1 MKIAQ
6 HFRAFLESH
15 HYLQLPQIGRFE
27 VVGENPVASEMGI
40 PKKWI
45 AFSADK
51 NQSVDTELVD
61 YLSRNMRIETCISSS
76 DLNSFINSIKEL
88 LLQGFE
94 VEIPGIGYLHFEP
107 NNILKFSGKNIY
119 KQLNNQP
126 WRKRK
131 MPVALST
138 SFWL

>member
-6 HFRAFLESH
+6 HFRAFLEEH

-27 VVGENPVASEMGI
+27 VVGDNPVAIENGHSN
-40 PKKWI
+40 KWI
-45 AFSADK
+45 NFSADQ
-51 NQSVDTELVD
+51 NQTTDLELVD
-61 YLSRNMRIETCISSS
+61 FISKSMKVESNITAS
-76 DLNSFINSIKEL
+76 DLSCFVSSIKEML
-88 LLQGFE
+88 ILGFE

-119 KQLNNQP
+119 KKTIQKGWKKIP
-126 WRKRK
+126 AR
-131 MPVALST
+131 MSA

>member
-6 HFRAFLESH
+6 HFRAFLERY

-27 VVGENPVASEMGI
+27 VVGENPVAAENGVI
-40 PKKWI
+40 KKWI
-45 AFSADK
+45 AFSANN
-51 NQSVDTELVD
+51 NQNHDAELID
-61 YLSRNMRIETCISSS
+61 FISKNMRVETCITES
-76 DLNSFINSIKEL
+76 DLKCFIGSIKEL

-119 KQLNNQP
+119 KKTIQ
-126 WRKRK
+126 KRWK
-131 MPVALST
+131 RSPTAFSP